1 MAYVYSQTRTQL
13 ITVIILHS
21 LVKVVLRVE
30 PISFYSH
37 AFGKALEVIYFKL
50 GFQNCNLL
58 CSLGGGYCPWVR
70 SFFVFYLSLRFPF
83 DPKQKIPGL
92 VLLFLPLNTLKTKYH
107 QCIVN
112 HIF

>member
-37 AFGKALEVIYFKL
+37 AFGKALEVISFISNLVFKIATYF
-50 GFQNCNLL
+50 
-58 CSLGGGYCPWVR
+58 
-70 SFFVFYLSLRFPF
+70 
-83 DPKQKIPGL
+83 
-92 VLLFLPLNTLKTKYH
+92 VLLEGDTVLGSGPFLSFIYPYGFLLILNRKYLGWFCYSFLLTL
-107 QCIVN
+107 
-112 HIF
+112 